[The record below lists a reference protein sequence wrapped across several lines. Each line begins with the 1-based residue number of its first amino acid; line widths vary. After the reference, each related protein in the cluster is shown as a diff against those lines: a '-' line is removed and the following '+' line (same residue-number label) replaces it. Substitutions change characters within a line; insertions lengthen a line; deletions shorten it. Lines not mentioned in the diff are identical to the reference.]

1 MPKDRTNYAM
11 LIDADNA
18 RATHFEGIMAEMSKY
33 GTVIVKRA
41 YGDWTTTNLNSWK
54 KVLHEHAI
62 QPIQQFA
69 YTRGK
74 NATDSAMIID
84 AMDLMY
90 TEKFDGFCIV
100 SSDCDFTRLATRLRE
115 AGMHVIGMGEKKTP
129 RPFVTACDKFIY
141 VEIIGEIGEGQDDE
155 PAADVPDTGGR
166 KGGRKPAPSKAER
179 AQVKPS
185 ADLRMESKLVS
196 TIRDG
201 IDSAC
206 DGEGWANLGAVGQ
219 HVSRQWPD
227 FDSRN
232 YGFKKLSGLIEAIG
246 LFEVDVKE
254 SKEGSK
260 DIFIRDKRKQKGRG

>member
-1 MPKDRTNYAM
+1 MSKDRTNYAM

-33 GTVIVKRA
+33 GIVIVKRA
-41 YGDWTTTNLNSWK
+41 YGDWTTSNLGSWK

-90 TEKFDGFCIV
+90 TDKFDGFCIV

-141 VEIIGEIGEGQDDE
+141 VEIVGRVEE
-155 PAADVPDTGGR
+155 PVAPDK
-166 KGGRKPAPSKAER
+166 KGGKKAEPKPDR
-179 AQVKPS
+179 PQVKS
-185 ADLRMESKLVS
+185 VSDLRMESKLVS
-196 TIRDG
+196 TLRDG
-201 IDSAC
+201 IDSAS

-232 YGFKKLSGLIEAIG
+232 YGYKKLSELIEAIG
-246 LFEVDVKE
+246 LFEMDVKQ
-254 SKEGSK
+254 SGDGSR
-260 DIFIRDKRKQKGRG
+260 DIFVRDKRKQKGRA

>member
-141 VEIIGEIGEGQDDE
+141 VEIIGEIGGGRDEEQAVEE
-155 PAADVPDTGGR
+155 PAPGK
-166 KGGRKPAPSKAER
+166 KGGKKA
-179 AQVKPS
+179 AAK
-185 ADLRMESKLVS
+185 ADRPTIKGAAELRMESKLVS
-196 TIRDG
+196 TLRDG

-246 LFEVDVKE
+246 LFEMDVKE
-254 SKEGSK
+254 GSDGSR
-260 DIFIRDKRKQKGRG
+260 DIFIRDKRKQKGKA